1 MAQIRR
7 IFFILLLTLLFTT
20 PLFADLSDL
29 QDAVRLNGSTFT
41 TGQTSLP
48 TGVATQI
55 SSETSAV
62 SIIVCPV
69 ATSSNIFLGS
79 SSVTSSTGLRLTPS
93 NLTINLTNPSSLYA
107 ISDIATPSI
116 TYFILQK

>member
-1 MAQIRR
+1 MKK
-7 IFFILLLTLLFTT
+7 FVFTLLLVFLFTT

-29 QDAVRLNGSTFT
+29 QLNGGNFT

-48 TGVATQI
+48 TGVATQV

-62 SIIVCPV
+62 SVTVMPSLTNSTIYIG
-69 ATSSNIFLGS
+69 GS
-79 SSVTSSTGLRLTPS
+79 TVSTTTGLRLTGS
-93 NLTINLTNPSSLYA
+93 AVSINLTNPSKLYA